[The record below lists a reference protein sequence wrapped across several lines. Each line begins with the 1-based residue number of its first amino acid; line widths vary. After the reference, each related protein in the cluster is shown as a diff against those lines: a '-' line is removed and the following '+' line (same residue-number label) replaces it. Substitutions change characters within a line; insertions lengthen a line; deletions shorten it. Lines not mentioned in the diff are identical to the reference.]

1 MNLEDVDELFEAL
14 NDAGIRLGFGR
25 DACTNIPNP
34 FDPDDT
40 GWHLMLHDEGLYE
53 GREEVFRRILME
65 RGLEWK
71 PEEFLGWTHISIY
84 RPGYRFP
91 GWKSHGYKT

>member
-1 MNLEDVDELFEAL
+1 VNLEDVDELFEAL
-14 NDAGIRLGFGR
+14 NDAGIALGFGR
-25 DACTNIPNP
+25 DACTNIPTP

-40 GWHLMLHDEGLYE
+40 GWHLMLHDEGLFE
-53 GREEVFRRILME
+53 GREEIFKRILEE

-84 RPGYRFP
+84 RPGYKFK
-91 GWKSHGYKT
+91 GWKSHGYKA

>member
-1 MNLEDVDELFEAL
+1 MNLEDVDELFKAL
-14 NDAGIRLGFGR
+14 NDAGITLGFGR
-25 DACTNIPNP
+25 DACTNIPNQ

-40 GWHLMLHDEGLYE
+40 GWHLMIHDESLYE
-53 GREEVFRRILME
+53 GREEVFNRILEE

-84 RPGYRFP
+84 RPGHKFQ
-91 GWKSHGYKT
+91 GWKNHGYKA

>member
-1 MNLEDVDELFEAL
+1 MNLKDVDELFNAFNE
-14 NDAGIRLGFGR
+14 AGIRMGFGR

-34 FDPDDT
+34 DDPDDT
-40 GWHLMLHDEGLYE
+40 GWHLMLHDDRLFEGM
-53 GREEVFRRILME
+53 EEAFKRILEE

-84 RPGYRFP
+84 RPGYDFT
-91 GWKSHGYKT
+91 G

>member
-1 MNLEDVDELFEAL
+1 VNIEEVDELFKAF
-14 NDAGIRLGFGR
+14 NDAGITLGFGR
-25 DACTNIPNP
+25 DSCTNIPNP

-40 GWHLMLHDEGLYE
+40 GWHFMIHDESLFE
-53 GREEVFRRILME
+53 GKEGVFKRILEE

-91 GWKSHGYKT
+91 GWKSHGYKA

>member
-1 MNLEDVDELFEAL
+1 MNLEDVGELFEAL
-14 NDAGIRLGFGR
+14 NDAGITLGFGR
-25 DACTNIPNP
+25 DSCTNIPNP

-53 GREEVFRRILME
+53 GREDVFRRILME

-84 RPGYRFP
+84 RPGYKFP
-91 GWKSHGYKT
+91 GWKSIYYKP